1 MTAKPSH
8 TDVSEAVKPRNSSR
22 NSSENT
28 DASAD
33 DSADFHDACV
43 VGAHNPRPG
52 VELSCLAATAD
63 EGNAQRCKKSSFQ
76 ITRVVQAE
84 AGDDA
89 DDVTSAEDLVSS
101 LDGKKN
107 TNTELDAQS
116 VDTTHSPSSVED
128 VELSSS
134 SSCQKHL
141 LPNHSK
147 LVARTRPS
155 DINSRFKIVKIESN
169 KPQRRGRWVCLE
181 FLDPPQISEPPEK
194 TVKHDNVESSGS
206 STANPIYYLQMGK
219 EDPSNDKFAAAIVYS
234 DGHLSLEPNPLP
246 FAESAARPS
255 PCSIASSD
263 TSVLPLAIHQLSD
276 HCAATSSKEMSS
288 LSLES
293 NNREPEP
300 TTRSSDRR
308 PPCLSAV
315 RQHSRRD
322 EGDCLRL
329 ANGVSSDEMINNA
342 RNDAVQRTGS
352 EPLFVHSMV
361 SESVSSPL
369 FAIVPSSADAYV
381 YGLAEND
388 ASGEGICGLDNKIE
402 QAMDLVKSHLMFA
415 VHEEVELLKDQI
427 KELTIKKGQLEY
439 ENRVLRASATQ
450 ETLEKLHDVIVSQP
464 ILTIINN

>member
-1 MTAKPSH
+1 MSAKPSH
-8 TDVSEAVKPRNSSR
+8 TDVSEAAKLKNSSR

-33 DSADFHDACV
+33 NSADFHDACV

-52 VELSCLAATAD
+52 VELSSVAATAE

-84 AGDDA
+84 VTGDDA

-128 VELSSS
+128 VELSLS
-134 SSCQKHL
+134 SSCQKHP

-147 LVARTRPS
+147 LVVRTRPS

-169 KPQRRGRWVCLE
+169 KPQRKGRWVCLE

-206 STANPIYYLQMGK
+206 SIASPIYYIQMGK

-263 TSVLPLAIHQLSD
+263 TSVLPPAIQLSD
-276 HCAATSSKEMSS
+276 HCAAASSKEMSS

-293 NNREPEP
+293 KNRESEP
-300 TTRSSDRR
+300 MTRSGDQR
-308 PPCLSAV
+308 PCPSAV
-315 RQHSRRD
+315 RQHSHRD
-322 EGDCLRL
+322 GGDCLHL
-329 ANGVSSDEMINNA
+329 ANGVSSDEMVNNI
-342 RNDAVQRTGS
+342 RNDAVLRTGS

-381 YGLAEND
+381 YGLVEND
-388 ASGEGICGLDNKIE
+388 A
-402 QAMDLVKSHLMFA
+402 
-415 VHEEVELLKDQI
+415 
-427 KELTIKKGQLEY
+427 
-439 ENRVLRASATQ
+439 R
-450 ETLEKLHDVIVSQP
+450 
-464 ILTIINN
+464 